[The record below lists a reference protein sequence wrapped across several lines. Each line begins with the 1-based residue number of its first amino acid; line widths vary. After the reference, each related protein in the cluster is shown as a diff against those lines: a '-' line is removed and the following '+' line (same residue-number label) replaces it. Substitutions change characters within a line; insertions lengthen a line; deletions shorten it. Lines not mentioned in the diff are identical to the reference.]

1 MKLILLTI
9 LAHLVADFTLQGWF
23 CNGKQELW
31 WKTECERY
39 GVGFYKYRN
48 DYLMAL
54 FLHSLYWSIAI
65 LIPAMFIYNMPN
77 EIIASLLFYNIIVH
91 VITDHLKA
99 NRMVLNLVEDQILH
113 FIQIAVTLIIIT
125 NGIK

>member
-23 CNGKQELW
+23 CNAKQKIW
-31 WKTECERY
+31 WEFECKRY
-39 GVGFYKYRN
+39 GVDFHKYRN

-65 LIPAMFIYNMPN
+65 LIPAIFIYDLPN
-77 EIIASLLFYNIIVH
+77 EKIMMLLFYNTTVH
-91 VITDHLKA
+91 FITDHLKA
-99 NRMVLNLVEDQILH
+99 NRMVINFVQDQFLH
-113 FIQIAVTLIIIT
+113 FIQIAATLIIIT
-125 NGIK
+125 SGIK

>member
-9 LAHLVADFTLQGWF
+9 LAHLIADFTLQGWF
-23 CNGKQELW
+23 ANGKQELW
-31 WKTECERY
+31 WKEECKKH

-65 LIPAMFIYNMPN
+65 LIPAMVVYNLPN
-77 EIIASLLFYNIIVH
+77 EIIASLLFYNTSIH
-91 VITDHLKA
+91 FITDHLKA
-99 NRMVLNLVEDQILH
+99 NRMKINLVQDQFLH

>member
-23 CNGKQELW
+23 CKGKQELRW
-31 WKTECERY
+31 IAECKKH
-39 GVGFYKYRN
+39 GVDFSKYRY
-48 DYLMAL
+48 DYIVAL
-54 FLHSLYWSIAI
+54 ILHSLYWSIAI
-65 LIPAMFIYNMPN
+65 LIPAMFMYNLPN
-77 EIIASLLFYNIIVH
+77 KMIVLLMFFNTFLH
-91 VITDHLKA
+91 FMTDDLKA
-99 NRMVLNLVEDQILH
+99 NRMVLNLVQDQISH

>member
-23 CNGKQELW
+23 CNGKQEMW
-31 WKTECERY
+31 WKTECKRY

-65 LIPAMFIYNMPN
+65 IIPAMFMYDLPN
-77 EIIASLLFYNIIVH
+77 KMIVLLMFFNTFLH
-91 VITDHLKA
+91 FMTDDLKA
-99 NRMVLNLVEDQILH
+99 NRMVINLVQDQISH

>member
-23 CNGKQELW
+23 CKGKQELW
-31 WKTECERY
+31 WKEECKKY
-39 GVGFYKYRN
+39 GVDFYKYRN

-65 LIPAMFIYNMPN
+65 LIPAMFMYNLPN
-77 EIIASLLFYNIIVH
+77 KMIALLMFFNTFLH
-91 VITDHLKA
+91 FMTDDLKA
-99 NRMVLNLVEDQILH
+99 NRMILNLVQDQISH

>member
-23 CNGKQELW
+23 CNGKQERW
-31 WKTECERY
+31 WKEECKKY

-48 DYLMAL
+48 DYLMSL

-65 LIPAMFIYNMPN
+65 IIPAMFIYDLPN
-77 EIIASLLFYNIIVH
+77 EMMANLVFFNTVIHL
-91 VITDHLKA
+91 ITDDLKA
-99 NRMVLNLVEDQILH
+99 NRMVLNLIQDQFWH
-113 FIQIAVTLIIIT
+113 FIQIAVTLIVIT

>member
-1 MKLILLTI
+1 VKLILLTI

-23 CNGKQELW
+23 SKAKQKIW
-31 WKTECERY
+31 WKAECKRH
-39 GVGFYKYRN
+39 GVDFHKYRN

-65 LIPAMFIYNMPN
+65 LIPAMFMYNLPN
-77 EIIASLLFYNIIVH
+77 KMIVLLMFFNTFLH
-91 VITDHLKA
+91 FMTDDLKA
-99 NRMVLNLVEDQILH
+99 NRMVLNLVQDQFLH